1 MDMDNVHRTD
11 SSVQSSPA
19 AATATL
25 ILNRM
30 SAAYAQ
36 KAPAGYALQVNIQV
50 KPNPAPAAPAAAS
63 TGETEWHVIS
73 GGEGG
78 VTYGP
83 GLLDSAETTLSMS
96 YDTLQKLYSGQ
107 WSGLTAAGRAHFR
120 DPAPLEF
127 SLPPG
132 MHPLEAMRRGYFF
145 VTHFFSA
152 DVPTR
157 IRFGPGKTRK
167 IHGAGAAALFYTTG
181 LRSAYYCVT
190 PDDKL
195 NADGARDPMH
205 QAFIII
211 GGKGMAT
218 IGERRFAVEGGEAVY
233 IPPETVHMLETG
245 GPEPLELIWLA
256 WGERA

>member
-1 MDMDNVHRTD
+1 MVH
-11 SSVQSSPA
+11 SSIALCSSSQSA
-19 AATATL
+19 AEML
-25 ILNRM
+25 ERM
-30 SAAYAQ
+30 SAAYAL
-36 KAPAGYALQVNIQV
+36 KVPAGYALKVNIQV
-50 KPNPAPAAPAAAS
+50 EQCAGATADPNGIPDNSGAL
-63 TGETEWHVIS
+63 WHVVS
-73 GGEGG
+73 GEDG
-78 VTYGP
+78 VAYGP
-83 GLLDSAETTLSMS
+83 GLLDAADTTLSMA
-96 YDTLQKLYSGQ
+96 YDTLHKLCSGQ
-107 WSGLTAAGRAHFR
+107 WSGLTAAGRANFR

-132 MHPLEAMRRGYFF
+132 THPLEAMRRGYFF
-145 VTHFFSA
+145 VTHFFSV

-157 IRFGPGKTRK
+157 IRFGPGNTRK

-195 NADGARDPMH
+195 NEDGARDPLH

-218 IGERRFAVEGGEAVY
+218 IGEQRFAVEAGEAVY
-233 IPPETVHMLETG
+233 IPPDTVHMLETG
-245 GPEPLELIWLA
+245 GPDPLELIWLA